1 MQIFTRKKSF
11 YVKNANMLANVIFF
25 LYLCT
30 ANCAYNVKDPI
41 YAITSTDYHS
51 YRFRSDAHVRNE
63 GDE

>member
-30 ANCAYNVKDPI
+30 ANCAYSVKRLNI
-41 YAITSTDYHS
+41 CNYF
-51 YRFRSDAHVRNE
+51 YRLSLLSVP
-63 GDE
+63 

>member
-30 ANCAYNVKDPI
+30 ANCAYSVKDSI
-41 YAITSTDYHS
+41 
-51 YRFRSDAHVRNE
+51 
-63 GDE
+63 